1 MDGGPYTLE
10 ERSWSDKPHPHPC
23 AVDGRQ
29 DMMAVFT
36 PWGGGGGKIASYSG
50 IYVSWLISYQE
61 NHQKGTPLIGS
72 LIRTIIN

>member
-36 PWGGGGGKIASYSG
+36 PWGGGGGRLPAIVEFMS
-50 IYVSWLISYQE
+50 V
-61 NHQKGTPLIGS
+61 GS
-72 LIRTIIN
+72 LVTRKTIRRAHLSLVL